1 MRQHMNE
8 NTLTTSL
15 GIPDSIQYN
24 TVAGRTDVILTF
36 EVPDR
41 ETSEDE
47 NRTHTI
53 WTKWDGIE
61 DNISTT
67 KGDWNY

>member
-1 MRQHMNE
+1 MNE

-15 GIPDSIQYN
+15 GTPDAIQFD
-24 TVAGRTDVILTF
+24 TVAGGTDIVLTY
-36 EVPDR
+36 EISDR

-47 NRTHTI
+47 NYTHTI

-61 DNISTT
+61 DNLSTT
-67 KGDWNY
+67 RDDFDTWSY

>member
-1 MRQHMNE
+1 MNE

-15 GIPDSIQYN
+15 GTPSSVQLDYLAS
-24 TVAGRTDVILTF
+24 RTDIVLTF
-36 EVPDR
+36 EVSNK

-47 NRTHTI
+47 NYSHTI
-53 WTKWDGIE
+53 WTEWDGIE

-67 KGDWNY
+67 RDYQSN

>member
-1 MRQHMNE
+1 MNE

-15 GIPDSIQYN
+15 GTPDSIQLD
-24 TVAGRTDVILTF
+24 TVAGRTNVILTF

>member
-1 MRQHMNE
+1 MNE

-15 GIPDSIQYN
+15 GTPDSIQLD

>member
-1 MRQHMNE
+1 MNE

-15 GIPDSIQYN
+15 GTPDSIQLDS
-24 TVAGRTDVILTF
+24 VAGRTDVILTF

>member
-1 MRQHMNE
+1 MRQNMNE

-15 GIPDSIQYN
+15 GTPDSIQLD

>member
-1 MRQHMNE
+1 MNE

-15 GIPDSIQYN
+15 GTPDSIQLD

-53 WTKWDGIE
+53 WTKWGGIE

>member
-1 MRQHMNE
+1 MNE

-15 GIPDSIQYN
+15 GTPDSIQLN